1 MLDERLAIALAED
14 VVADHLGFGQAEN
27 HQIGSG
33 EGTGG
38 QGFLVLHLAV
48 DDRGEGMFLVL
59 LHRVPHLRHPGT
71 GGVDDVTAPLVEE
84 LHLLHRGAEGR
95 QDHHIT
101 DAHSEKSLTPSST
114 WMNITFIS
122 RRWSF
127 TEGLW
132 MISLVIQIRS
142 VGK

>member
-1 MLDERLAIALAED
+1 
-14 VVADHLGFGQAEN
+14 VAPKA
-27 HQIGSG
+27 
-33 EGTGG
+33 
-38 QGFLVLHLAV
+38 
-48 DDRGEGMFLVL
+48 
-59 LHRVPHLRHPGT
+59 
-71 GGVDDVTAPLVEE
+71 
-84 LHLLHRGAEGR
+84 GR
-95 QDHHIT
+95 IT
-101 DAHSEKSLTPSST
+101 TSPTPTSEKSLTPSST